1 MKNTLR
7 SIAATAVLLAGV
19 SLSYAASHGGNK
31 MVGGAEMFPDK
42 NIVENAVNAL
52 GKKRVV
58 FSSDLP
64 VRLLGQCLGKTLGT
78 DLPEE
83 TKKDILWNNAARL
96 LPQWAGVKPF

>member
-1 MKNTLR
+1 MAHLNGCGLR
-7 SIAATAVLLAGV
+7 GV
-19 SLSYAASHGGNK
+19 EHVVDCPNLTVDTGGGDPE
-31 MVGGAEMFPDK
+31 VG
-42 NIVENAVNAL
+42 IVENAVNAL

-83 TKKDILWNNAARL
+83 TKKDILWNSAARL
-96 LPQWAGVKPF
+96 LPEWAGVKPF